1 MSAIKKIARR
11 GFLIGSAAIAGGVA
25 FGVYKALERPENPL
39 MQGLAPGDAVF
50 NPWVKID
57 KDKITL
63 ILPHADTGQGVAH
76 MQALLIADELDLAAD
91 QFETEFG
98 PPSKAYYNHVVAA
111 EGLPFLTADQSATAE
126 TMRDLSRVASK
137 MIGLQITGGSTST
150 PDSFDKLRKAGA
162 VARETLKQA
171 AASKY
176 GAEANAIKTE
186 NGRIVLPDGQRVPYQ
201 DLAEA
206 AAAIDPVQDV
216 ALRDPA
222 QWRLI
227 GKPTTRMD
235 IVPKSTGRMVY
246 GIDLKMAGLLHA
258 TVRLSP
264 TRAPV
269 KTADLTRARE
279 MPGVSDI
286 LSVTNG
292 FVILADNTWNAMQ
305 GALAIEVEW
314 ERSAY
319 LPEQEDHW
327 SALSEAVGQA
337 SETAT
342 WRDDGDVE
350 AGLAD
355 GSVEAEYRAPYVAH
369 QPLEPLNA
377 TVLATDRQIDIWTAT
392 QVPRFAQSLAAD
404 ISGYGTDQ
412 IILHNQFGGG
422 SFGHRLELDHL
433 RAAVEAAVQIKGTP
447 VKLVYSREED
457 FAQDYP
463 RHIGLARARGQ
474 VANGRV
480 ETLSMDIA
488 GAAPS
493 TSQAGR
499 LGIPL
504 IAADIQ
510 VAAGAWNAPYDLVN
524 FRVRSFEAENLAPVS
539 SWRSVG
545 ASVNGFFLEG
555 FLDELI
561 HAAGADPMEERL
573 RLCSWDVAR
582 GVLEAVAEMSGW
594 GGASP
599 GAGKG
604 RGVALVES
612 FGVPTAEV
620 VEVTASEDGIRID
633 NVWVAADV
641 GQVVDPVNF
650 ENQVQGGVIWGLGH
664 AINSEITYAHGRAE
678 QSNYYDAEGLRL
690 RQTPRIEVRSLDR
703 NPKIRGIGEPP
714 VPPAAPALANAIFA
728 ATGQRLR
735 EMPFQKFVNFT

>member
-1 MSAIKKIARR
+1 MPRIRKIARR
-11 GFLIGSAAIAGGVA
+11 GFLIGSVAIAGGVA
-25 FGVYKALERPENPL
+25 FGVYKAVKTPGNPL
-39 MQGLAPGDAVF
+39 LEGQTPGEAVF

-57 KDKITL
+57 KEKVTL
-63 ILPHADTGQGVAH
+63 VLPHADTGQGVAH
-76 MQALLIADELDLAAD
+76 MQALLIAEELDLAAG
-91 QFETEFG
+91 QFDTDFG
-98 PPSKAYYNHVVAA
+98 RPSEAYFNQVVAA

-137 MIGLQITGGSTST
+137 MIGLQITGGSTSV
-150 PDSFDKLRKAGA
+150 PDSFEKLRKAGA
-162 VARETLKQA
+162 VARETLKRA
-171 AASKY
+171 AASAY
-176 GAEANAIKTE
+176 GAEADALVTE
-186 NGRIVLPDGQRVPYQ
+186 NGRVILPDGRAIAYQ

-216 ALRDPA
+216 ALRDPTR
-222 QWRLI
+222 WRLI
-227 GKPTTRMD
+227 GKPTARLD
-235 IVPKSTGRMVY
+235 VPAKSTGRMVY
-246 GIDLKMAGLLHA
+246 GIDLEMDGLLHA

-269 KTADLTRARE
+269 KAADLTRARE
-279 MPGVSDI
+279 MPGVLDI

-292 FVILADNTWNAMQ
+292 FVVLADNTWNAIQ

-314 ERSAY
+314 RASDF
-319 LPEQEDHW
+319 LPEQDDHW
-327 SALSEAVGQA
+327 AALSDAVGRA
-337 SETAT
+337 NETAT

-350 AGLAD
+350 AGLAN
-355 GSVEAEYRAPYVAH
+355 GAVEAEYRAPYVAH

-377 TVLATDRQIDIWTAT
+377 TVLATERQVDIWTAT
-392 QVPRFAQSLAAD
+392 QVPRFAQSLAAE
-404 ISGYGTDQ
+404 ITGYATDQ

-422 SFGHRLELDHL
+422 SFGHRLELDHV

-447 VKLVYSREED
+447 VKVIYSREED

-474 VANGRV
+474 VADGRV
-480 ETLSMDIA
+480 ATLSLDIA
-488 GAAPS
+488 GTAPS

-510 VAAGAWNAPYDLVN
+510 VAAGAWNAPYDLPN
-524 FRVRSFEAENLAPVS
+524 FRVRSFEVENLAPVS

-545 ASVNGFFLEG
+545 ASVNGFFLEC

-561 HAAGADPMEERL
+561 HAAAADPMEERL

-582 GVLEAVAEMSGW
+582 GVLEAVADMSGW
-594 GGASP
+594 GAAL

-620 VEVTASEDGIRID
+620 VEVTLVEGRIRID

-641 GQVVDPVNF
+641 GRVVDPVNF

-664 AINSEITYAHGRAE
+664 AINSEITYSEGRAE
-678 QSNYYDAEGLRL
+678 QANYYDAEGLRVY
-690 RQTPRIEVRSLDR
+690 QTPSIEVRALDR
-703 NPKIRGIGEPP
+703 NPRIRGIGEPP

-735 EMPFQKFVNFT
+735 EMPFQKFVDFV